1 MSHAFSRNGRCP
13 CGSGRKYKRCCL
25 GQEHSQEITF
35 TFEVTSSPHTP
46 AGHAALIARKR
57 SLMEQWL
64 DEKNGN
70 LGGLTTPREA
80 ARKAF
85 WRQALSDEIGQLQKI
100 EDTIVHPSARMDLG
114 YLWDELGIE
123 RAPATARDN

>member
-1 MSHAFSRNGRCP
+1 MIHPFSRNGRCP

-25 GQEHSQEITF
+25 RQEHAFPTTF

-46 AGHAALIARKR
+46 AGHAALMTRKR
-57 SLMEQWL
+57 ALMEQWL

-70 LGGLTTPREA
+70 LGGLTPREA

-85 WRQALSDEIGQLQKI
+85 WRQSLSNELERLQKL
-100 EDTIVHPSARMDLG
+100 EDTIIHPSARMDLSF
-114 YLWDELGIE
+114 LWDVLGIE
-123 RAPATARDN
+123 HAPITARDN

>member
-25 GQEHSQEITF
+25 GHEHAQYTTV
-35 TFEVTSSPHTP
+35 TFEVTSSPNTP

-70 LGGLTTPREA
+70 LGGLTPREA
-80 ARKAF
+80 ARKAV
-85 WRQALSDEIGQLQKI
+85 WRQALSDELGHLQKI

-114 YLWDELGIE
+114 FLWDVLGIE